1 MSKYHFIAIGGSAMH
16 SLAIALKE
24 NGHQVTGSDDAI
36 FDPSLTQLQKAE
48 ICPEQMGWSPEKINK
63 NLDAVIVGMHAKK
76 DNPELLAAQ
85 KMGVPLF
92 SYPELIAHYA
102 RNKTRVVIA
111 GSHGKTTITAMVL
124 HVLNYHQKSVDYMIG
139 AQLEGFEN
147 SVFLSENN
155 EFIILEGDEYLSSPI
170 DLRPKFHHYKPQ
182 ITLISG
188 IAWDHVNVFKTQ
200 ADYNRQFE
208 IFIESITAGG
218 VLVFNEED
226 DTLQKMAGD
235 AQNTIRKEPYS
246 IVDYS
251 ISEGVTYLETDEG
264 PIPLAIFGKHNL
276 SNLSGAKW
284 ICQLMGVD
292 EDDFYQAISSFKGA
306 SKRLERLAN
315 GKTSYLFKDFAHAP
329 SKVKATTLAVK
340 EQFPDSKLVACLEL
354 HTYSSLDPSFIV
366 HYRNSL
372 EKADL
377 PIVFYDPEALKIKNR
392 PPISPE
398 EIVVAFDLPELR
410 VFTEPQKLK
419 DHLLELDYHQK
430 VLLMMSS
437 GNYGGLDWDALKS
450 KLSHY

>member
-1 MSKYHFIAIGGSAMH
+1 MH
-16 SLAIALKE
+16 SLAIALKK

-48 ICPEQMGWSPEKINK
+48 ICPEQMGWYPEKINK

-85 KMGVPLF
+85 KIGVPLF

-124 HVLNYHQKSVDYMIG
+124 HVLNYHQNSVDYMIG

-155 EFIILEGDEYLSSPI
+155 EFILLEGDEYLSSPI
-170 DLRPKFHHYKPQ
+170 DSRPKFHHYKPQ
-182 ITLISG
+182 IALISG
-188 IAWDHVNVFKTQ
+188 IAWDHVNVFKTE

-208 IFIESITAGG
+208 IFIDSITAGG
-218 VLVFNEED
+218 VLVYNEAD
-226 DTLQKMAGD
+226 IALRKIVVDS
-235 AQNTIRKEPYS
+235 QNTIRKEPYGTLDHTVS
-246 IVDYS
+246 S
-251 ISEGVTYLETDEG
+251 CVTYLETDEG
-264 PIPLAIFGKHNL
+264 PVPLAIFGRHNM

-284 ICQLMGVD
+284 LCQLIGID

-315 GKTSYLFKDFAHAP
+315 GRTSYLFKDFAHAP
-329 SKVKATTLAVK
+329 SKVKATTQAVK

-398 EIVVAFDLPELR
+398 EILVAFDLPELM

-419 DHLLELDYHQK
+419 DHLLELDYHHK

-437 GNYGGLDWDALKS
+437 GNYGGLDWEALKS

>member
-48 ICPEQMGWSPEKINK
+48 ICPEQMGWYPEKINK

-92 SYPELIAHYA
+92 SYPELIAHYT

-377 PIVFYDPEALKIKNR
+377 SIVFYDPEALKIKNR

-419 DHLLELDYHQK
+419 DHLLKLDYHQK

-437 GNYGGLDWDALKS
+437 GNYGGLDWEALKS

>member
-1 MSKYHFIAIGGSAMH
+1 
-16 SLAIALKE
+16 
-24 NGHQVTGSDDAI
+24 
-36 FDPSLTQLQKAE
+36 
-48 ICPEQMGWSPEKINK
+48 MGWYPEKINK

-85 KMGVPLF
+85 KIGVPLF

-124 HVLNYHQKSVDYMIG
+124 HVLNYHQNSVDYMIG

-155 EFIILEGDEYLSSPI
+155 EFILLEGDEYLSSPI
-170 DLRPKFHHYKPQ
+170 DSRPKFHHYKPQ
-182 ITLISG
+182 IALISG
-188 IAWDHVNVFKTQ
+188 IAWDHVNVFKTE

-208 IFIESITAGG
+208 IFIDSITAGG
-218 VLVFNEED
+218 VLVYNEAD
-226 DTLQKMAGD
+226 IALRKMVVD
-235 AQNTIRKEPYS
+235 SQNTIRKEPYGTL
-246 IVDYS
+246 DYTVS
-251 ISEGVTYLETDEG
+251 SGVTYLETDEG
-264 PIPLAIFGKHNL
+264 PVPLAIFGRHNL

-284 ICQLMGVD
+284 LCQLIGID

-315 GKTSYLFKDFAHAP
+315 GRTSYLFKDFAHAP
-329 SKVKATTLAVK
+329 SKVKATTQAVK

-398 EIVVAFDLPELR
+398 EILVAFDLPELM
-410 VFTEPQKLK
+410 VFTELQKLK
-419 DHLLELDYHQK
+419 DHLLELDYHHK

-437 GNYGGLDWDALKS
+437 GNYGGLDWEALKS

>member
-419 DHLLELDYHQK
+419 DHLLKLDYHQK

-437 GNYGGLDWDALKS
+437 GNYGGLDWEALKS

>member
-36 FDPSLTQLQKAE
+36 FDPSLTQLLKAE
-48 ICPEQMGWSPEKINK
+48 IFPERIGWYPEKINK

-85 KMGVPLF
+85 KIGVPLF

-111 GSHGKTTITAMVL
+111 GSHGKTSITAMVL
-124 HVLNYHQKSVDYMIG
+124 HILNYHQKSVDYMIG

-155 EFIILEGDEYLSSPI
+155 EFILLEGDEYLSSPI
-170 DLRPKFHHYKPQ
+170 DLRPKFHYYGPQ
-182 ITLISG
+182 IALISG
-188 IAWDHVNVFKTQ
+188 IAWDHVNVFKTE
-200 ADYNRQFE
+200 ADYFRQFE
-208 IFIESITAGG
+208 IFIDSISAGG
-218 VLVFNEED
+218 VLVYNEAD
-226 DTLQKMAGD
+226 IALRKMVAD
-235 AQNTIRKEPYS
+235 SQNTIRKEPYNS
-246 IVDYS
+246 LDHTVS
-251 ISEGVTYLETDEG
+251 SGVTYLETNEG
-264 PIPLAIFGKHNL
+264 PIPLAIFGRHNL

-284 ICQLMGVD
+284 LCQLIGID

-306 SKRLERLAN
+306 SKRLEQLAN
-315 GKTSYLFKDFAHAP
+315 GRTSYLFKDFAHAP
-329 SKVKATTLAVK
+329 SKVKATTQAVK
-340 EQFPDSKLVACLEL
+340 EQFPDYKLVTCLEL

-366 HYRNSL
+366 NYRDSL

-392 PPISPE
+392 HPISPE
-398 EIVVAFDLPELR
+398 EILMAFGLPELM
-410 VFTEPQKLK
+410 VFTKPQKLK

-437 GNYGGLDWDALKS
+437 GNYGGLDWEALKS
-450 KLSHY
+450 KLYHY

>member
-1 MSKYHFIAIGGSAMH
+1 MH

-246 IVDYS
+246 IVDYT

-354 HTYSSLDPSFIV
+354 HTYSSLDPSFIF

>member
-1 MSKYHFIAIGGSAMH
+1 MH
-16 SLAIALKE
+16 SLAIALKK
-24 NGHQVTGSDDAI
+24 NGHHVTGSDDAI

-48 ICPEQMGWSPEKINK
+48 ICPEQMGWYPEKINK

-85 KMGVPLF
+85 KVGVPLF

-124 HVLNYHQKSVDYMIG
+124 HVLNYHQNSVDYMIG

-155 EFIILEGDEYLSSPI
+155 EFILLEGDEYLSSPI
-170 DLRPKFHHYKPQ
+170 DSRPKFHHYKPQ
-182 ITLISG
+182 IALISG
-188 IAWDHVNVFKTQ
+188 IAWDHVNVFKTE
-200 ADYNRQFE
+200 ADYNHQFE
-208 IFIESITAGG
+208 IFIDSITAGG
-218 VLVFNEED
+218 VLVYNEAD
-226 DTLQKMAGD
+226 IALRKMVVD
-235 AQNTIRKEPYS
+235 SQNTIRKEPYGTL
-246 IVDYS
+246 DYTVS
-251 ISEGVTYLETDEG
+251 SGVTYLETDEG
-264 PIPLAIFGKHNL
+264 PVPLAIFGRHNL

-284 ICQLMGVD
+284 LCQLIGID

-315 GKTSYLFKDFAHAP
+315 GRTSYLFKDFAHAP
-329 SKVKATTLAVK
+329 SKVKATTQAVK

-398 EIVVAFDLPELR
+398 EILVAFDLPELM

-419 DHLLELDYHQK
+419 DHLLELDYHHK

-437 GNYGGLDWDALKS
+437 GNYGGLDWEALKS

>member
-1 MSKYHFIAIGGSAMH
+1 MH
-16 SLAIALKE
+16 SLAIALKK

-36 FDPSLTQLQKAE
+36 FDPSLTQLHKAE
-48 ICPEQMGWSPEKINK
+48 ICPEQMGWYPEKINK

-85 KMGVPLF
+85 KIGVPLF
-92 SYPELIAHYA
+92 SYPELITHYA

-124 HVLNYHQKSVDYMIG
+124 HVLNYHQNSVDYMIG

-155 EFIILEGDEYLSSPI
+155 EFILLEGDEYLSSPI
-170 DLRPKFHHYKPQ
+170 DSRPKFHHYKPQ
-182 ITLISG
+182 IALISG
-188 IAWDHVNVFKTQ
+188 IAWDHVNVFKTE

-208 IFIESITAGG
+208 IFIDSITAGG
-218 VLVFNEED
+218 VLVYNEAD
-226 DTLQKMAGD
+226 IALRKIVVDS
-235 AQNTIRKEPYS
+235 QNTIRKEPYGTLDHTVS
-246 IVDYS
+246 S
-251 ISEGVTYLETDEG
+251 GVTYLETDEG
-264 PIPLAIFGKHNL
+264 PVPLAIFGRHNL

-284 ICQLMGVD
+284 LCQLIGID

-315 GKTSYLFKDFAHAP
+315 GRTSYLFKDFAHAP
-329 SKVKATTLAVK
+329 SKVKATTQAVK

-398 EIVVAFDLPELR
+398 EILVAFDLPELM

-419 DHLLELDYHQK
+419 DHLLELDYHHK

-437 GNYGGLDWDALKS
+437 GNYGGLDWEALKS

>member
-48 ICPEQMGWSPEKINK
+48 ICPEQMGWYPEKINK

-251 ISEGVTYLETDEG
+251 NSEGVTYLETDEG

-377 PIVFYDPEALKIKNR
+377 SIVFYDPEALKIKNR

-419 DHLLELDYHQK
+419 DHLLKLDYHQK

-437 GNYGGLDWDALKS
+437 GNYGGLDWEALKS

>member
-1 MSKYHFIAIGGSAMH
+1 MH
-16 SLAIALKE
+16 SLAIALKK

-48 ICPEQMGWSPEKINK
+48 ICPEQMGWYPEKINK

-85 KMGVPLF
+85 KIGVPLF

-124 HVLNYHQKSVDYMIG
+124 HVLNYHQNSVDYMIG

-155 EFIILEGDEYLSSPI
+155 EFILLEGDEYLSSPI
-170 DLRPKFHHYKPQ
+170 DSRPKFHHYKPQ
-182 ITLISG
+182 IALISG
-188 IAWDHVNVFKTQ
+188 IAWDHVNVFKTE
-200 ADYNRQFE
+200 ADYNHQFE
-208 IFIESITAGG
+208 IFIDSITAGG
-218 VLVFNEED
+218 VLVYN
-226 DTLQKMAGD
+226 D
-235 AQNTIRKEPYS
+235 ADIALRKIVVDSQNTIRKEPYGTL
-246 IVDYS
+246 DYTVS
-251 ISEGVTYLETDEG
+251 SGVTYLETDEG
-264 PIPLAIFGKHNL
+264 PVPLAIFGRHNL

-284 ICQLMGVD
+284 LCQLIGID

-315 GKTSYLFKDFAHAP
+315 GRTSYLFKDFAHAP
-329 SKVKATTLAVK
+329 SKVKATTQAVK

-398 EIVVAFDLPELR
+398 EILVAFDLPELM

-419 DHLLELDYHQK
+419 DHLLELDYHHK

-437 GNYGGLDWDALKS
+437 GNYGGLDWEALKS